1 MDDRISRILELER
14 RIREERSEL
23 DSLAEIT
30 DIGDDYYIQNKLKY
44 LQAEIEY
51 LNSQCSLLSNMTVAG
66 KSAASESNTVAQTPV
81 ETQGIRTWVRDRETY
96 DEPVNVPETDKV
108 VSETVIPAVEE
119 PASVSIEPA
128 VDETASAFVEP
139 ITEDIAVAAV
149 EPVAE
154 EAASASVA
162 EDAGYAPIE
171 SAETIEKAE
180 GAVSESIEAAAAQE
194 PVLETLEEL
203 HDISLVEEESIKEA
217 EPVAEE
223 IASAVE
229 ETASE
234 EQPQD
239 ISLVEKETEPA
250 VEDIVV
256 AAEETVPEIIEAAA
270 VEAAAEEPVSET
282 VEPAFDKEYEVEQTI
297 EIKSIP
303 ESVKTEGKQKK
314 KASLENRIGLLVM
327 PILAATLIFASIIL
341 LASALPESIGNV
353 LKQITMFVAG
363 FVFVGTGLFLHLKK
377 KGGAFGQ
384 VLMAIGVGELF
395 VSLAVCRFVFKSFS
409 DLGLFIAIF
418 IWSALLIILKR
429 FANIL
434 FQVIG
439 EIGVSVAVNFGVCYS
454 LATDMHNGIYMIIA
468 FYALTGFLYYFLFKF
483 KGSLANIIIFHAF
496 NIINIIFMST
506 GALLGLDN
514 GLLACGILGALSVF
528 FALLASIDIIVTF
541 RSDSAVDQIFGAAVN
556 FVYSVIV
563 FATSFFSVSYLILSD
578 MGFDKTVLI
587 DRFRELP
594 AIVGETRWIAIA
606 VPCALISLIILL
618 VEFVW
623 TEKIPKYASQATLL
637 FVVLGALLCSHTSFK
652 FGFVIAM
659 FALTLFGYIR
669 KNHVLKTASL
679 LFYVIYAFIP
689 GEDLMRI
696 IAGLSMAILIL
707 TLLYAAKEQYLFAYK
722 LCVYFAL
729 ILYSIMVSFSVFDTT
744 SLFGIKPVVII
755 AFISLLNLMM
765 MFTPLA
771 KNKDKVFDIAI
782 IPEIINIITVPA
794 ALVTAFVIKID
805 GSTIGYLPV
814 LTAFIMIIV
823 SIFRGYLQKRAACRI
838 CSIVSLVFAVICL
851 TPYDYSAFWFA
862 IISIGLA
869 IALMYIKK
877 DSYSFIDKLCYFI
890 ITLGFAGTCV
900 WYFVDELKIFTG
912 TDTFLFLTYNKYSY
926 YLLIEVWFIAATV
939 LTLIFMFTG
948 LSKTADKTRNDFE
961 WVTFI
966 TLAFLVLSAMAEMH
980 YDIRARQNYYI
991 PLAVICV
998 ITFVWLIHGF
1008 VVGKNKEKIAVL
1020 STLYLMIPLSLSI
1033 YIETEYCIFATVVS
1047 VLFLLLLY
1055 IKKEDYNVFYKDA
1068 VFAYMFANCF
1078 LIPSS
1083 FSKQLDNLEYIK
1095 TTGIMLI
1102 AATAITL
1109 IYKFTILSKNPDTKE
1124 NDYHIRTF
1132 IAESLTAGIA
1142 AYFLAAFRD
1151 DVNYIPSAIL
1161 LILGIVWTLHGFI
1174 SNKKTEKIAFLV
1186 MMFLIACLSWAYVP
1200 WIYVATVVILTVL
1213 FIAMLYIKSESYSFV
1228 YKIAIYLLTLANC
1241 VICPVLFIDELARVA
1256 WLDVGGTVLLAL
1268 FVVSLLFKFT
1278 SLSKNPDSEDDFYWM
1293 TYGTLVVVGIYAA
1306 ILMPVFEEAG
1316 NWVPAIVIALVLCVW
1331 LIHGFAAERMSEKIA
1346 VISGAFLIATISM
1359 LFNPVMYVVI
1369 SAAVII
1375 VFLFLMYTQEN
1386 AYSYIFKLLL
1396 YSLSLLNAI
1405 IWPLLFRETLAQLNI
1420 LVPANAIFALLFTV
1434 NTVFR
1439 FTPLVRNPETDQ
1451 RDMRFISIA
1460 VSHALVLTGIGITF
1474 ALEAPADVLSC
1485 VITLI
1490 LIPIATAW
1498 AWTGEEDD
1506 NPVIWKYFAVVE
1518 YVFVPFVLCYA
1529 LQAPNYVSS
1538 IVGIVLAVGCIVLGF
1553 VMKMKGVRIYGLV
1566 ISMIM
1571 IFKLSLID
1579 FEKSSVVA
1587 YALSFL
1593 IAGISCL
1600 IISMLY
1606 YFVNAAMADKE

>member
-51 LNSQCSLLSNMTVAG
+51 LNSQCSLLSDMTTAK
-66 KSAASESNTVAQTPV
+66 KSVASESGAVKETPV
-81 ETQGIRTWVRDRETY
+81 ETQGIRTWVRDKVTY
-96 DEPVNVPETDKV
+96 DEPVNAPETEV
-108 VSETVIPAVEE
+108 VSETVE
-119 PASVSIEPA
+119 PAKEEFVPVSIEP
-128 VDETASAFVEP
+128 VSDEIKPTSVEP
-139 ITEDIAVAAV
+139 ITEDIAVAEV
-149 EPVAE
+149 EP
-154 EAASASVA
+154 AANESAFVSVT
-162 EDAGYAPIE
+162 EDVSSSSVE
-171 SAETIEKAE
+171 SAETIDTAAE
-180 GAVSESIEAAAAQE
+180 SVSETIEMAPIE
-194 PVLETLEEL
+194 ETASEAFEEQL
-203 HDISLVEEESIKEA
+203 HDISLVEEEPIKE
-217 EPVAEE
+217 EETVAEE
-223 IASAVE
+223 I
-229 ETASE
+229 
-234 EQPQD
+234 D
-239 ISLVEKETEPA
+239 
-250 VEDIVV
+250 
-256 AAEETVPEIIEAAA
+256 AA
-270 VEAAAEEPVSET
+270 VEKS
-282 VEPAFDKEYEVEQTI
+282 AFDKEYEVEQTI
-297 EIKSIP
+297 EIKSVP
-303 ESVKTEGKQKK
+303 ESVKTEGKKKK

-327 PILAATLIFASIIL
+327 PILAATLIFASVIL

-395 VSLAVCRFVFKSFS
+395 VSLAVCRFVFNSFN

-454 LATDMHNGIYMIIA
+454 LATGNHNGIFVILA
-468 FYALTGFLYYFLFKF
+468 FYALTGFIYYFLFKF

-514 GLLACGILGALSVF
+514 GLLPCGILGALSVF

-578 MGFDKTVLI
+578 LGFDKSALI
-587 DRFRELP
+587 DRFREIP

-669 KNHVLKTASL
+669 KNHVLKIASL

-722 LCVYFAL
+722 ICVYFAL
-729 ILYSIMVSFSVFDTT
+729 ILYAIMVSFSVFST
-744 SLFGIKPVVII
+744 SSLYGIRAVVII
-755 AFISLLNLMM
+755 AFISLLNLLM

-794 ALVTAFVIKID
+794 ALVTAFAIKID

-814 LTAFIMIIV
+814 LIAFIMIIV
-823 SIFRGYLQKRAACRI
+823 SIFRGYLQKRVVCRI

-890 ITLGFAGTCV
+890 IALGFAGTCV

-912 TDTFLFLTYNKYSY
+912 TDTLLFLTWNKYSY

-961 WVTFI
+961 WVTFT
-966 TLAFLVLSAMAEMH
+966 TLGFLVLSAMAEMH

-1008 VVGKNKEKIAVL
+1008 VAGKNKEKIAVL

-1033 YIETEYCIFATVVS
+1033 YIETEYSIFASVVS

-1055 IKKEDYNVFYKDA
+1055 IKKEDYKVFYKDA
-1068 VFAYMFANCF
+1068 VFAYMLINCF
-1078 LIPSS
+1078 FIPSS
-1083 FSKQLDNLEYIK
+1083 YSKQLDNLEFVK
-1095 TTGIMLI
+1095 STGIMLI

-1109 IYKFTILSKNPDTKE
+1109 IYKFTIFSKNPDTKE
-1124 NDYHIRTF
+1124 NDYHLRTF
-1132 IAESLTAGIA
+1132 IAECLTAGIA
-1142 AYFLAAFRD
+1142 AYFLAVFRE
-1151 DVNYIPSAIL
+1151 DVNYVPSAIL

-1174 SNKKTEKIAFLV
+1174 SKKITEKIAFLIL
-1186 MMFLIACLSWAYVP
+1186 MFFIACLSWAYVP
-1200 WIYVATVVILTVL
+1200 WIYVATAAILTVL
-1213 FIAMLYIKSESYSFV
+1213 FIALLYIKSESYSFV
-1228 YKIAIYLLTLANC
+1228 YKIAIYILTLANC
-1241 VICPVLFIDELARVA
+1241 IICPILFIDDLAQIS
-1256 WLDVGGTVLLAL
+1256 WLGVGGTVLLAL
-1268 FVVSLLFKFT
+1268 FVISLLFKFT
-1278 SLSKNPDSEDDFYWM
+1278 SLAKNPDSEEDDFYWM
-1293 TYGTLVVVGIYAA
+1293 TYGTLVAVGIYAM
-1306 ILMPVFEEAG
+1306 ILMPVFEEVG
-1316 NWVPAIVIALVLCVW
+1316 NWVPAIVIALTLCVW
-1331 LIHGFAAERMSEKIA
+1331 LIHGFAAERISEKIA
-1346 VISGAFLIATISM
+1346 VISGAFLITTISM

-1386 AYSYIFKLLL
+1386 AYSFIFKLLL
-1396 YSLSLLNAI
+1396 FSLSLLNAI

-1420 LVPANAIFALLFTV
+1420 LVLANAIFVLLFAV
-1434 NTVFR
+1434 NTLFR

-1518 YVFVPFVLCYA
+1518 YVFVPFILCYA
-1529 LQAPNYVSS
+1529 LEAPNYVSS

-1553 VMKMKGVRIYGLV
+1553 AMKMKGVRIYGLV

-1587 YALSFL
+1587 YAVSFL